1 MEKLKEI
8 SKGVYEAIVIGGSW
22 GGMEAVIKIIKD
34 LPVLFPLPI
43 IVVMHRQKN
52 VESSLCSVI
61 KKNTRLSIKEITD
74 KERIHPGT
82 IYLVPANYH
91 VFIEKDK
98 TFSLD
103 VSENVLFSRPSID
116 IVFESAALVFRKK
129 LIGILLTGANSDGS
143 QGLKTISEMG
153 GLTIVQDPMEAIS
166 KTMPMS
172 AIEKVKVDYVLKLNE
187 IQSLLMSTV

>member
-1 MEKLKEI
+1 MDQLNKVI
-8 SKGVYEAIVIGGSW
+8 KGAYEAIVIGGSW

-74 KERIHPGT
+74 KEKLYPGT

-116 IVFESAALVFRKK
+116 IVFESAALVFRNK

-153 GLTIVQDPMEAIS
+153 GLTIVQDPLEAIS
-166 KTMPMS
+166 KIMPLS